1 MFFRGIE
8 PYIALI
14 LMLAT
19 TVFALWKGGPPERL
33 GAVTIIVI
41 WVGTVIAQ
49 ALTSPAY
56 SGLSLLVSDGLA
68 AVGFLVVAIRFSSLW
83 LGGAMMCEA
92 VAFVAH
98 AMRLSDNERVLWHGA
113 NVYVLVV
120 NISSYLVLSVLIGG
134 AIATIRRRRRADRE
148 RVEDRARIV
157 KRPDW
162 LTDVAPPTAGV
173 L

>member
-1 MFFRGIE
+1 MFFRGVE
-8 PYIALI
+8 PYIAWI

-33 GAVTIIVI
+33 GAATIIVVWI
-41 WVGTVIAQ
+41 GTVIAQ
-49 ALTSPAY
+49 ALPPPAY
-56 SGLSLLVSDGLA
+56 SDISLLVSDGLA

-98 AMRLSDNERVLWHGA
+98 AMRLSDNERTHWHGA

-120 NISSYLVLSVLIGG
+120 NVSSYLVLSVLIGG

-148 RVEDRARIV
+148 KVEDRARIV

-162 LTDVAPPTAGV
+162 LTDATPPTAGA

>member
-33 GAVTIIVI
+33 GAATIIVV

-49 ALTSPAY
+49 ALTPPAF
-56 SGLSLLVSDGLA
+56 SGISFLVSDGFA

-98 AMRLSDNERVLWHGA
+98 AIHLSDNERVLWHGA
-113 NVYVLVV
+113 NLYVLVV
-120 NISSYLVLSVLIGG
+120 NVSSYLVLFVLIGG

-148 RVEDRARIV
+148 KVEDRARIV

-162 LTDVAPPTAGV
+162 LTDATPPTAGA

>member
-1 MFFRGIE
+1 MFFRGVE

-33 GAVTIIVI
+33 GAATIIVVWI
-41 WVGTVIAQ
+41 GTVIAQ
-49 ALTSPAY
+49 ALTPPAY
-56 SGLSLLVSDGLA
+56 SGISLLVSDGLA

-92 VAFVAH
+92 AAFVAH
-98 AMRLSDNERVLWHGA
+98 AMRLSDNERIHWHGA
-113 NVYVLVV
+113 NVYVLIV
-120 NISSYLVLSVLIGG
+120 NVSSYLVLSVLIGG
-134 AIATIRRRRRADRE
+134 TVATIQRRRRADRE
-148 RVEDRARIV
+148 KVEDRARIV

-162 LTDVAPPTAGV
+162 LTDAAPPTAGA